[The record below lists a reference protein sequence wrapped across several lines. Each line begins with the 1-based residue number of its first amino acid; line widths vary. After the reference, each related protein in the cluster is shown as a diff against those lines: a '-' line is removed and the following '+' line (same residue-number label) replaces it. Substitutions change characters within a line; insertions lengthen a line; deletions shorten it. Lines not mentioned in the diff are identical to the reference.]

1 VGVTPSYREY
11 IVDQLSGLGEV
22 VVKRMFGGLGLYS
35 EGAFFGLVDDD
46 TVYLRVDDTTRPEF
60 VARGMEAFRPVR
72 SQPEKVS
79 LNYYQLPANVLEDGD
94 ELVVWARRA
103 IKAAKSP
110 TAGAAKRKKAGPAK
124 RKKAGPAKRK
134 KAAPAKRTRR

>member
-22 VVKRMFGGLGLYS
+22 VVKRMFGGLGLYFG
-35 EGAFFGLVDDD
+35 GAFFGLVDDD
-46 TVYLRVDDTTRPEF
+46 TTYLRVDDATRPEF
-60 VARGMEAFRPVR
+60 IVRGMDPFRPVR

-79 LNYYQLPANVLEDGD
+79 LNYYQVPGDVLEDGD

-110 TAGAAKRKKAGPAK
+110 TAGAARRKQAGTPKRKKAP
-124 RKKAGPAKRK
+124 
-134 KAAPAKRTRR
+134 KRTRR